1 MEVAVIGGGVVG
13 VCSAY
18 FLAAA
23 GHEVTVFERNGSVG
37 EEASFANA
45 GLLGAGY
52 ASPWLRPG
60 TGSLLLPALLSS
72 RSPLLIS
79 RSFNFELWGWL
90 RQWRAQSEL
99 SRYRT
104 NWLRLHRLACYSHE
118 LLRGLREHHQI
129 DD

>member
-52 ASPWLRPG
+52 ASPWLTPG
-60 TGSLLLPALLSS
+60 TGSRVLWSLFSS
-72 RSPLLIS
+72 KGPLLAS
-79 RSFNFELWGWL
+79 RGFDREVWRWL
-90 RQWRAQSEL
+90 GQWRAESEV
-99 SRYRT
+99 
-104 NWLRLHRLACYSHE
+104 
-118 LLRGLREHHQI
+118 Q
-129 DD
+129 